1 VLVSVSVSVP
11 GCGLRGPAVA
21 TRSPRLCY
29 DLGVPPHPPSDA
41 ATRAARC
48 IATVGGLGD
57 RLPAPG
63 TTAGSLPATLLW
75 SAPALVL
82 GGPWQLGAVTAV
94 LTVAAIAVGVWA
106 AGVEAAR
113 RGGGDPG
120 PVVIDEV
127 AGQWLCFLVAL
138 PLVALGS
145 LREVALFAGGGF
157 LLFRV
162 FDVVKP
168 WPVRPLERLPGG
180 IGIVADDLA
189 AGALAGM
196 FLALGWRLLGV

>member
-1 VLVSVSVSVP
+1 VP
-11 GCGLRGPAVA
+11 AP
-21 TRSPRLCY
+21 
-29 DLGVPPHPPSDA
+29 PPSDGTA
-41 ATRAARC
+41 RAARL

-75 SAPALVL
+75 SALAVVL
-82 GGPWQLGAVTAV
+82 GGPWQLAAVTVA
-94 LTVAAIAVGVWA
+94 LTAAATAVGVWA
-106 AGVEAAR
+106 AGLEGAR
-113 RGGGDPG
+113 RSVDDPG

-138 PLVALGS
+138 PLAAPGGV
-145 LREVALFAGGGF
+145 RDVALFAAGGF
-157 LLFRV
+157 FLFRF

-189 AGALAGM
+189 AGALAGV
-196 FLALGWRLLGV
+196 FLALGWRLLGACRA

>member
-1 VLVSVSVSVP
+1 M
-11 GCGLRGPAVA
+11 A
-21 TRSPRLCY
+21 
-29 DLGVPPHPPSDA
+29 
-41 ATRAARC
+41 RAARL

-63 TTAGSLPATLLW
+63 TTAGSLPAALLW
-75 SAPALVL
+75 SAAALVL
-82 GGPWQLGAVTAV
+82 AGFWQLLAATAA
-94 LTVAAIAVGVWA
+94 LTLAATLVGVWA
-106 AGVEAAR
+106 AGVEETR
-113 RGGGDPG
+113 RGGSDPG

-138 PLVALGS
+138 PLASPGS
-145 LREVALFAGGGF
+145 LREVALFAIAGF

-162 FDVVKP
+162 FDVAKP

-189 AGALAGM
+189 AGAIAGIL
-196 FLALGWRLLGV
+196 LALGWRFLAP

>member
-1 VLVSVSVSVP
+1 
-11 GCGLRGPAVA
+11 
-21 TRSPRLCY
+21 
-29 DLGVPPHPPSDA
+29 VPPQPPA
-41 ATRAARC
+41 TTATRAARL

-75 SAPALVL
+75 SVLALVVS
-82 GGPWQLGAVTAV
+82 GPWQLAAVTAL

-106 AGVEAAR
+106 AGLEGAR
-113 RGGGDPG
+113 RSVDDPG

-138 PLVALGS
+138 PLAALGGV
-145 LREVALFAGGGF
+145 RDVALFAGCGF
-157 LLFRV
+157 LLFRA
-162 FDVVKP
+162 FDIFKP

-189 AGALAGM
+189 AGALAGL

>member
-1 VLVSVSVSVP
+1 M
-11 GCGLRGPAVA
+11 PA
-21 TRSPRLCY
+21 R
-29 DLGVPPHPPSDA
+29 PPSHA
-41 ATRAARC
+41 KAQAARL

-75 SAPALVL
+75 SAAALVL
-82 GGPWQLGAVTAV
+82 GRPWPLAAVTAL
-94 LTVAAIAVGVWA
+94 LTLAAIAVGVWA
-106 AGVEAAR
+106 AGVEETR
-113 RGGGDPG
+113 RGGSDPG

-138 PLVALGS
+138 PLATPGS
-145 LREVALFAGGGF
+145 VRDVALFATAGF

-162 FDVVKP
+162 FDVAKP

-189 AGALAGM
+189 AGAIAGIL
-196 FLALGWRLLGV
+196 LALGWRFLAP

>member
-1 VLVSVSVSVP
+1 
-11 GCGLRGPAVA
+11 
-21 TRSPRLCY
+21 
-29 DLGVPPHPPSDA
+29 VPPRPPS
-41 ATRAARC
+41 ATTARAARL

-57 RLPAPG
+57 RRPAPG
-63 TTAGSLPATLLW
+63 TTAGSLPAALLW
-75 SAPALVL
+75 SASVFLA
-82 GGPWQLGAVTAV
+82 GGFWQLIAVTAA
-94 LTVAAIAVGVWA
+94 LTVAATAVGVWA
-106 AGVEAAR
+106 ADVEGAR
-113 RGGGDPG
+113 RGGDPG

-138 PLVALGS
+138 PLATFDAV
-145 LREVALFAGGGF
+145 RDVALFAVAGF
-157 LLFRV
+157 LLFRF

-196 FLALGWRLLGV
+196 LLAVIWRFVGA

>member
-1 VLVSVSVSVP
+1 VP
-11 GCGLRGPAVA
+11 A
-21 TRSPRLCY
+21 
-29 DLGVPPHPPSDA
+29 HPPSR
-41 ATRAARC
+41 ATARAARL

-63 TTAGSLPATLLW
+63 TTAGSLPATALW
-75 SAPALVL
+75 SALALVL
-82 GGPWQLGAVTAV
+82 GGHWTLAAVTAL

-106 AGVEAAR
+106 AGAEGAR
-113 RGGGDPG
+113 RAVGDPG

-138 PLVALGS
+138 PLAVPGGA
-145 LREVALFAGGGF
+145 REVALFAAAGF
-157 LLFRV
+157 VLFRV
-162 FDVVKP
+162 FDVAKP

-189 AGALAGM
+189 AGAIAGIL
-196 FLALGWRLLGV
+196 LALGWRFLAS

>member
-1 VLVSVSVSVP
+1 MSP
-11 GCGLRGPAVA
+11 QPPAN
-21 TRSPRLCY
+21 
-29 DLGVPPHPPSDA
+29 A
-41 ATRAARC
+41 AARAARL

-63 TTAGSLPATLLW
+63 TTAGSLPATVLW
-75 SAPALVL
+75 SALALVL
-82 GGPWQLGAVTAV
+82 GGPWPLAAVTAA
-94 LTVAAIAVGVWA
+94 LTLAAIVVGVWA
-106 AGVEAAR
+106 AGVEETR
-113 RGGGDPG
+113 RGGSDPG

-138 PLVALGS
+138 PLAIPGGV
-145 LREVALFAGGGF
+145 REVALFAAAGF

-162 FDVVKP
+162 FDVAKP

-189 AGALAGM
+189 AGALAGLV
-196 FLALGWRLLGV
+196 LALGWRFLAS

>member
-1 VLVSVSVSVP
+1 VP
-11 GCGLRGPAVA
+11 A
-21 TRSPRLCY
+21 
-29 DLGVPPHPPSDA
+29 HPPSDGTA
-41 ATRAARC
+41 RAARL

-75 SAPALVL
+75 SVLALVVD
-82 GGPWQLGAVTAV
+82 GPWQLAAVTVA
-94 LTVAAIAVGVWA
+94 LTAAATAVGVWA
-106 AGVEAAR
+106 AGLEGAR
-113 RGGGDPG
+113 RSVDDPG

-138 PLVALGS
+138 PLAALGGV
-145 LREVALFAGGGF
+145 RDVAMFATGGF
-157 LLFRV
+157 FLFRF

>member
-1 VLVSVSVSVP
+1 VP
-11 GCGLRGPAVA
+11 AQPPTDA
-21 TRSPRLCY
+21 T
-29 DLGVPPHPPSDA
+29 A
-41 ATRAARC
+41 RAARL

-57 RLPAPG
+57 WLPAPG
-63 TTAGSLPATLLW
+63 TTAGSLPATLIW
-75 SAPALVL
+75 SVLALVL
-82 GGPWQLGAVTAV
+82 GGPWQLAAVTIA
-94 LTVAAIAVGVWA
+94 LTVAATAVGVWA
-106 AGVEAAR
+106 AGLEGAR
-113 RGGGDPG
+113 RRIDDPG

-138 PLVALGS
+138 PLAALGGV
-145 LREVALFAGGGF
+145 RDVALFAGCGF
-157 LLFRV
+157 LLFRA

-189 AGALAGM
+189 AGALAGL

>member
-1 VLVSVSVSVP
+1 ML
-11 GCGLRGPAVA
+11 
-21 TRSPRLCY
+21 PR
-29 DLGVPPHPPSDA
+29 PPSDA
-41 ATRAARC
+41 TARVARL

-63 TTAGSLPATLLW
+63 TTAGSLPAALLW
-75 SAPALVL
+75 SVLALL
-82 GGPWQLGAVTAV
+82 LRGPWQLAAVTAA
-94 LTVAAIAVGVWA
+94 LTLSATVVGVWA
-106 AGVEAAR
+106 AGVEETR
-113 RGGGDPG
+113 RGGSDPG

-138 PLVALGS
+138 PLAIPGGV
-145 LREVALFAGGGF
+145 REVALFAAAGF

-162 FDVVKP
+162 FDVAKP

-189 AGALAGM
+189 AGAIAGI
-196 FLALGWRLLGV
+196 LVALGWRFLAP